1 MSTSKDAIQKQA
13 EESIDRIKQIV
24 TIEKEYMH
32 EFYREGDSYTESD
45 LGTHESDYL
54 KD

>member
-1 MSTSKDAIQKQA
+1 METNKEAIQKQA

-24 TIEKEYMH
+24 QIEKEYMH

-45 LGTHESDYL
+45 LGAHEFDYL